1 MKTFV
6 QDLFPELPYEQAEAR
21 FMTENR
27 PTSLIAR
34 LIDPQEIANLVT
46 FVASDL
52 ASAINGSALRAD
64 GGIVRT
70 VF

>member
-1 MKTFV
+1 MS
-6 QDLFPELPYEQAEAR
+6 
-21 FMTENR
+21 ENR

-52 ASAINGSALRAD
+52 ASAINGAALRVD

-70 VF
+70 RVLERNARSIRPRPRPVA